1 MTYFKDILVYFV
13 AVMTHREH
21 LRMIMEVLWRKKL
34 YINMKSVVFFRVM
47 QSFQGFIVDVDQ
59 RFKPLQNNLC
69 PRQQVKLRVFI
80 GWQHYIGD
88 IFMFLEIQSPLLQ
101 NV

>member
-47 QSFQGFIVDVDQ
+47 
-59 RFKPLQNNLC
+59 
-69 PRQQVKLRVFI
+69 
-80 GWQHYIGD
+80 
-88 IFMFLEIQSPLLQ
+88 
-101 NV
+101 